1 MFFDRQE
8 STCCVLFRN
17 KDDAKIMVS
26 AYTMNRTLIDS
37 FFSGLRAVLFLT
49 LYALFGID
57 DDADVS

>member
-26 AYTMNRTLIDS
+26 AYTMNRTFIDS
-37 FFSGLRAVLFLT
+37 FFSCLEV
-49 LYALFGID
+49 ALFYPGRTIWY
-57 DDADVS
+57 